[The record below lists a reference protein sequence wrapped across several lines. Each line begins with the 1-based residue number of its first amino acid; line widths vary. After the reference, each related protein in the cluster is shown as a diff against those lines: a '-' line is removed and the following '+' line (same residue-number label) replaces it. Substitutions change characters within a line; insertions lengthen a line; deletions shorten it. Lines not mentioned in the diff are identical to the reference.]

1 MTSGSGSYNDG
12 ESAAQVEVT
21 VGLTGE
27 GLQLSDPARRTVVYW
42 RYDDIEPVDERF
54 RGGPLRLRQKDGPA
68 RLTLSDPALIE
79 ALVNVAPRLRAR
91 RSGCLVTLVTW
102 FGMTAAAVA
111 ILLGVIWF
119 GLPRFGAA
127 ATSLVPVAFDVEL
140 GTVLRDQVFRILDQ
154 RNDSEPLS
162 ACTAGPGRTAL
173 DRLTARLGG
182 RAGEAYSFE
191 VHVLD
196 LDIPNAFA
204 LPGGQ
209 IVLFRGLIDAAG
221 SPDEVAG
228 ILAHEMG
235 HVTERHGTQR
245 LVESLGLAFF
255 FGVLLGD
262 LSGGAIG
269 TAGTAFISLGFSRE
283 AEAEADRVALA
294 LLESGGMGAGGL
306 ADFFARLE
314 SKQGK
319 LAGAFEL
326 LSSHPSHARRRQMFD
341 AARRPGAPALDEASW
356 RDLQSICDERRPAL

>member
-1 MTSGSGSYNDG
+1 M
-12 ESAAQVEVT
+12 
-21 VGLTGE
+21 
-27 GLQLSDPARRTVVYW
+27 
-42 RYDDIEPVDERF
+42 
-54 RGGPLRLRQKDGPA
+54 
-68 RLTLSDPALIE
+68 
-79 ALVNVAPRLRAR
+79 
-91 RSGCLVTLVTW
+91 
-102 FGMTAAAVA
+102 
-111 ILLGVIWF
+111 
-119 GLPRFGAA
+119 
-127 ATSLVPVAFDVEL
+127 
-140 GTVLRDQVFRILDQ
+140 
-154 RNDSEPLS
+154 
-162 ACTAGPGRTAL
+162 
-173 DRLTARLGG
+173 
-182 RAGEAYSFE
+182 
-191 VHVLD
+191 
-196 LDIPNAFA
+196 
-204 LPGGQ
+204 
-209 IVLFRGLIDAAG
+209 IDAAG

-341 AARRPGAPALDEASW
+341 ASRRPGAPALDEASW